1 MANRIIIC
9 LSYVFHFT
17 LGVSWRRR
25 SCTWITWSWLWFST
39 IWSWRQLC
47 VSFPLFCWVIHI
59 GLDARGLLMQQN
71 LLNLDCTGKKNIA
84 CATKTTF
91 IGRGEWRGS
100 RGRSGRRQLFKKVS
114 IPFKSWPTQKLMLLI
129 LSLFMLTTTKWNWCK
144 SVVTVS
150 QIVSCLK

>member
-17 LGVSWRRR
+17 LGVS
-25 SCTWITWSWLWFST
+25 SCMWITWSWLWFST

-47 VSFPLFCWVIHI
+47 VASPPLCWIIHI
-59 GLDARGLLMQQN
+59 GLDARGLLMPQT
-71 LLNLDCTGKKNIA
+71 LLNLDCTGKKNSFA
-84 CATKTTF
+84 RLRPTTF
-91 IGRGEWRGS
+91 IGRGEWSGS

-114 IPFKSWPTQKLMLLI
+114 IPFKSWPTQRLMLL
-129 LSLFMLTTTKWNWCK
+129 SPFMLTTTKWNWFK
-144 SVVTVS
+144 NVVTVS